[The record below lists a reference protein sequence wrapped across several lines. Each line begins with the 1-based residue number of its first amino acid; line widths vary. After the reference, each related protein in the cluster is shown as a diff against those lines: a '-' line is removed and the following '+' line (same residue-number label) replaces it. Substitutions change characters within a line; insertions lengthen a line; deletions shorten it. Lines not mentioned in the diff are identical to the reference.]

1 MNETVTKRRRR
12 LWLNQNLHFSL
23 FGLLA
28 VVIMGCVA
36 TRPGQIQAL
45 VEIQINNSVATI
57 DDYVTW
63 APTRSRIRLVNS
75 NLFSNPIEVS
85 LRNMDPSQGGQ
96 LLFDTAAGQSPPMT
110 TATQPTLDVTL
121 PANGDWVN
129 FAIAGQFGSPSVRDK
144 DAVIEVIEN
153 RPTDDDIIL
162 GRKALMVRVRKN
174 ANSLAAEERDRF
186 LDALA
191 ILNMT
196 FGNYDVFQEIHAIAS
211 SQAHG
216 GPAFLP
222 WHRVYTLRIE
232 RELQA
237 IDPSVTL
244 PYWKFDQPAP
254 AIFNGDFMGGPPQAG
269 QATFSLTNPIR
280 TWTIQGLAG
289 ISRSPS
295 FGPAGTPAGILSE
308 AATLNLGGAGNLFDN
323 FRSMEG
329 NPHGTA
335 HVRAGPGGTGSWI
348 GSIPTAVRDPLFFML
363 HCNIDRLWAKWQ
375 WAYNRYD
382 STQTSSYD
390 PLGSYTPGMFIRDGH
405 FLEDTMWPWNGVTGL
420 GDPADIFDD
429 RPSTAPGGAFPQT
442 VGRLG
447 MPPSNP
453 RPLDTIDYE
462 SNSNNWSAL
471 GFAYDDVPF
480 KN

>member
-1 MNETVTKRRRR
+1 MSKTVTSRR
-12 LWLNQNLHFSL
+12 LGRRHTRNRHIILLVSL
-23 FGLLA
+23 ALA
-28 VVIMGCVA
+28 VAGCVA
-36 TRPGQIQAL
+36 TRPGQIQPL
-45 VEIQINNSVATI
+45 LEIQVNDSVATI

-75 NLFSNPIEVS
+75 ALFSSPVNVT
-85 LRNMDPSQGGQ
+85 LRNMDPSRGGQ
-96 LLFDTAAGQSPPMT
+96 LLFDTTGSQSPPTT
-110 TATQPTLDVTL
+110 TATQVTLDLAL

-129 FAIAGQFGSPSVRDK
+129 IVIAGQYGRPSIRDK
-144 DAVIEVIEN
+144 DAVIEVVEN
-153 RPTDDDIIL
+153 RRTDDDIIL
-162 GRKALMVRVRKN
+162 GRKALMVRIRKN
-174 ANSLAAEERDRF
+174 ANGLTVEERNRF

-191 ILNMT
+191 TLNMT
-196 FGNYDVFQEIHAIAS
+196 FGNYEVFHEIHSVSS

-222 WHRVYTLRIE
+222 WHRVFTLRIE

-237 IDPSVTL
+237 IDPSVAL
-244 PYWKFDQPAP
+244 PYWKFDEPAP
-254 AIFNGDFMGGPPQAG
+254 AIFDENFMGGPPQLG
-269 QATFSLTNPIR
+269 QVTFSLTNPLR

-289 ISRSPS
+289 IRRTPS
-295 FGPAGTPAGILSE
+295 FGPAGAPAGILSE
-308 AATLNLGGAGNLFDN
+308 AATLNLGGMGNTFDN

-335 HVRAGPGGTGSWI
+335 HVRAGASGGSWI
-348 GSIPTAVRDPLFFML
+348 GFVATAVRDPLFFML

-375 WAYNRYD
+375 WAFDRYD
-382 STQTSSYD
+382 STQISAYE
-390 PLGSYTPGMFIRDGH
+390 PQGSYTSGNFIREGH
-405 FLEDTMWPWNGVTGL
+405 FLEDTMWPWNGVTGP

-442 VGRLG
+442 VGRFG
-447 MPPSNP
+447 FPPLNP
-453 RPLDTIDYE
+453 RPVEMIDYE
-462 SNSNNWSAL
+462 SNTNNWSAL